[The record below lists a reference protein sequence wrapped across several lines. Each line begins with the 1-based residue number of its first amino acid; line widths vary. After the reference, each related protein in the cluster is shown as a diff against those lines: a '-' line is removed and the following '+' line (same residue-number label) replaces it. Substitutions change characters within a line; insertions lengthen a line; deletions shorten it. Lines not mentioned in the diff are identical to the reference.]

1 MTLTIALT
9 PSEEARLTAV
19 ARQEGLDPTEAAHKL
34 FSACLP
40 PDPESDVPG
49 IHAEADDVPRTLR
62 DLASARRRFLGS
74 VLRTPL
80 EADLPAV
87 LLSEG

>member
-19 ARQEGLDPTEAAHKL
+19 ARREGLDPIEAARKL
-34 FSACLP
+34 FTACLP
-40 PDPESDVPG
+40 PGPESDVSG
-49 IHAEADDVPRTLR
+49 LHAEADDVPRTLPE
-62 DLASARRRFLGS
+62 LASARRRFLGS
-74 VLRTPL
+74 VPRTPL